1 MTKKVLFSNKMLVL
15 LQKYTKK
22 GETHTLP
29 LTFPPFW
36 ACSMS
41 CFETI
46 LFRHSGFPGA
56 ANMPP
61 GTLSLPFWGSAK
73 PGPLYAAAKS
83 QGRFFPPA
91 CTPPGPNDSGPSA
104 SGGMCPLDKGRTRVL
119 YRLFSFPCM
128 GQKIVWGRKTLA
140 IPYAALG
147 ANVLLP
153 PLLQRPPG
161 VQERLQQ
168 NGAVIHRHA
177 ARLFDP
183 EGFLL

>member
-29 LTFPPFW
+29 LAFPPFW
-36 ACSMS
+36 AYSMS

-46 LFRHSGFPGA
+46 LFRHSGFPG
-56 ANMPP
+56 
-61 GTLSLPFWGSAK
+61 
-73 PGPLYAAAKS
+73 LYAPGALCPSPFGGSRTRAALYGGEKPDLS
-83 QGRFFPPA
+83 PCLHAPRGKMTQNPL
-91 CTPPGPNDSGPSA
+91 A
-104 SGGMCPLDKGRTRVL
+104 SGGLCPLDKGRTRVL

-128 GQKIVWGRKTLA
+128 GQKIVWGRKTRA

>member
-1 MTKKVLFSNKMLVL
+1 MTKNILFSNKMLVL
-15 LQKYTKK
+15 LRKYTKK
-22 GETHTLP
+22 GETHTYP
-29 LTFPPFW
+29 LAFPPFW
-36 ACSMS
+36 AYPMS

-46 LFRHSGFPGA
+46 LFRHSGFPGTA
-56 ANMPP
+56 SAP
-61 GTLSLPFWGSAK
+61 GAPCPSLFG
-73 PGPLYAAAKS
+73 
-83 QGRFFPPA
+83 
-91 CTPPGPNDSGPSA
+91 
-104 SGGMCPLDKGRTRVL
+104 
-119 YRLFSFPCM
+119 
-128 GQKIVWGRKTLA
+128 GRKMRA

-147 ANVLLP
+147 ANVLLS

>member
-29 LTFPPFW
+29 LAFPPFW
-36 ACSMS
+36 AYSMS

-46 LFRHSGFPGA
+46 LFRHSGFPGTA
-56 ANMPP
+56 SVLL
-61 GTLSLPFWGSAK
+61 GTLSLPFWGQPD
-73 PGPLYAAAKS
+73 PGRIIRRRKARP
-83 QGRFFPPA
+83 FPPPA
-91 CTPPGPNDSGPSA
+91 PPGQNDSKPSD
-104 SGGMCPLDKGRTRVL
+104 SGGLCPLDKGRTRVL

-147 ANVLLP
+147 ANALLP

>member
-1 MTKKVLFSNKMLVL
+1 
-15 LQKYTKK
+15 
-22 GETHTLP
+22 
-29 LTFPPFW
+29 
-36 ACSMS
+36 MS

-56 ANMPP
+56 ANVLL
-61 GTLSLPFWGSAK
+61 GTLSVPFGVR
-73 PGPLYAAAKS
+73 
-83 QGRFFPPA
+83 Q
-91 CTPPGPNDSGPSA
+91 
-104 SGGMCPLDKGRTRVL
+104 TR
-119 YRLFSFPCM
+119 
-128 GQKIVWGRKTLA
+128 A

-147 ANVLLP
+147 ANVLLS

-177 ARLFDP
+177 ARLFDT

>member
-1 MTKKVLFSNKMLVL
+1 MLVL

-29 LTFPPFW
+29 LAFPPFW
-36 ACSMS
+36 AYPMS

-46 LFRHSGFPGA
+46 LFRHCQRPR
-56 ANMPP
+56 
-61 GTLSLPFWGSAK
+61 GTLSLPFWGQPN
-73 PGPLYAAAKS
+73 PGHPLRA
-83 QGRFFPPA
+83 F
-91 CTPPGPNDSGPSA
+91 
-104 SGGMCPLDKGRTRVL
+104 TRK
-119 YRLFSFPCM
+119 RP
-128 GQKIVWGRKTLA
+128 
-140 IPYAALG
+140 
-147 ANVLLP
+147 LP

-177 ARLFDP
+177 ARLFDT

>member
-1 MTKKVLFSNKMLVL
+1 MTKNILFSNKMLVL
-15 LQKYTKK
+15 LQTYTKK
-22 GETHTLP
+22 GETHTYP

-91 CTPPGPNDSGPSA
+91 CTPPGPNNSKPSDSG
-104 SGGMCPLDKGRTRVL
+104 GLCPLDKGRTRVL

-128 GQKIVWGRKTLA
+128 GQKNPGHPLRRFRRKRPFTPAAAAPAGRAGALA
-140 IPYAALG
+140 AKWRCDPPPRRPAL
-147 ANVLLP
+147 
-153 PLLQRPPG
+153 
-161 VQERLQQ
+161 
-168 NGAVIHRHA
+168 
-177 ARLFDP
+177 
-183 EGFLL
+183 

>member
-1 MTKKVLFSNKMLVL
+1 MTKNILFSNKMLVL

-29 LTFPPFW
+29 LAFPPFW
-36 ACSMS
+36 AYSMS

-61 GTLSLPFWGSAK
+61 GTLSVPLEDGQTRAALYGGEK
-73 PGPLYAAAKS
+73 PDLSPRLRPRGQMTQNLQIRVGYARS
-83 QGRFFPPA
+83 IRGERVSSIA
-91 CTPPGPNDSGPSA
+91 CSLS
-104 SGGMCPLDKGRTRVL
+104 L
-119 YRLFSFPCM
+119 
-128 GQKIVWGRKTLA
+128 VWGRKTRA

-147 ANVLLP
+147 ASVLLP

>member
-1 MTKKVLFSNKMLVL
+1 M
-15 LQKYTKK
+15 
-22 GETHTLP
+22 P
-29 LTFPPFW
+29 LAFPPFW
-36 ACSMS
+36 AYSMS

-46 LFRHSGFPGA
+46 LFRHSGFPGT
-56 ANMPP
+56 ANAPP
-61 GTLSLPFWGSAK
+61 GHLVPPLSGSDK
-73 PGPLYAAAKS
+73 RRPLYAEAKS
-83 QGRFFPPA
+83 QTFPPA
-91 CTPPGPNDSGPSA
+91 CAPGAKWLKTLRPRVGYARSIRGERVSSIA
-104 SGGMCPLDKGRTRVL
+104 CSLPL
-119 YRLFSFPCM
+119 
-128 GQKIVWGRKTLA
+128 VWGRKTRA